1 MLRICLDTTPYDTE
15 EERTGA
21 KMWVPCVQAFQASM
35 KAALNPEDLA
45 EFAIQGQGME
55 LEEATGEGAPAA
67 GALVSV
73 KASSATQKAG
83 QQKKGAAEASLY
95 KKKQGK
101 RDGGK
106 NSKQTPGKKQ
116 KR

>member
-1 MLRICLDTTPYDTE
+1 M
-15 EERTGA
+15 
-21 KMWVPCVQAFQASM
+21 PCVQAFQASM

-45 EFAIQGQGME
+45 EFAIQGQEME
-55 LEEATGEGAPAA
+55 LEEATGKSAPAA

-73 KASSATQKAG
+73 KASGATPKTG
-83 QQKKGAAEASLY
+83 QQKKGAGEASLY

-106 NSKQTPGKKQ
+106 SSKQTPGKKQ